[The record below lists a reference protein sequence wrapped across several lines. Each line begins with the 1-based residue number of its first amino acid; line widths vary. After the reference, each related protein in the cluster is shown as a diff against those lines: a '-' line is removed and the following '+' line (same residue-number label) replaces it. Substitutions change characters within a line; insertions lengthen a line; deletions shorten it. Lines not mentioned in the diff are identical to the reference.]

1 MDVRHLIGI
10 ALAAG
15 ASALLAEDAA
25 IAVAPDFAF
34 SIDTCGGTALV
45 KSLDAVALPYG
56 VAQKVTATG
65 EGSATTVTLVES
77 AAGTGEYAWTP
88 SSGGVWT
95 LTNSVEG
102 VARFLV
108 RYSLFPEMQG
118 AGTVDDP
125 AKIVDDGEI
134 PERIAAGSVA
144 YGYVVL
150 LGGEASAASLELPAG
165 WSLQGVANNT
175 YRLIAASG
183 DMLYESAGI
192 PFMVDSRGAGPNRR
206 WPLGKPVEVAY
217 SGDNWI
223 GGPGAQSTLAI
234 TTPSGGTTELP
245 LSGTG
250 LHGFTP
256 AERGVYTLTLATDDA
271 SIVSK
276 VTVLSDPFVLIVR

>member
-45 KSLDAVALPYG
+45 KSLDEVKLPYG

-65 EGSATTVTLVES
+65 EDSATTVTLVES
-77 AAGTGEYAWTP
+77 AVGTGEYGWTP

-108 RYSLFPEMQG
+108 RYSLFPETQG
-118 AGTVDDP
+118 AGTVGDP
-125 AKIVDDGEI
+125 AKIVDDDEI
-134 PERIAAGSVA
+134 PERIDAGSIA

-150 LGGEASAASLELPAG
+150 LGGEASAASLELPVG
-165 WSLQGVANNT
+165 WLLQGVADST
-175 YRLIAASG
+175 YRLVAASG
-183 DMLYESAGI
+183 DMLYESAGV

-206 WPLGKPVEVAY
+206 WKVGKSVEVAY
-217 SGDNWI
+217 SGDNWS
-223 GGPGAQSTLAI
+223 GGVDAQSTLAI
-234 TTPSGGTTELP
+234 TTPSGDTTELP

-250 LHGFTP
+250 LHGFIP
-256 AERGVYTLTLATDDA
+256 VERGVYTLTLATDGA
-271 SIVSK
+271 SAVSR
-276 VTVLSDPFVLIVR
+276 VTVQDDPLILIFR

>member
-15 ASALLAEDAA
+15 ASALFAEDAA

-34 SIDTCGGTALV
+34 SVDTSGETALV
-45 KSLDAVALPYG
+45 KSLDEVKLPYG
-56 VAQKVTATG
+56 FAQRVTATG
-65 EGSATTVTLVES
+65 EDSATTVTLVES
-77 AAGTGEYAWTP
+77 AEGAGEYGWTP

-102 VARFLV
+102 VAKFLV
-108 RYSLFPEMQG
+108 RYSLFPETQG
-118 AGTVDDP
+118 AGTDDDP

-134 PERIAAGSVA
+134 PERIAAGSISF
-144 YGYVVL
+144 GYVVL

-165 WSLQGVANNT
+165 WLLQGVADNT

-206 WPLGKPVEVAY
+206 WPLGKSAEVAY

-223 GGPGAQSTLAI
+223 GGLDAQSTLAI
-234 TTPSGGTTELP
+234 TAPSGDTVELP

-256 AERGVYTLTLATDDA
+256 AERGVYTLTLATDSA

-276 VTVLSDPFVLIVR
+276 VTVLTDSLILIFR

>member
-45 KSLDAVALPYG
+45 KSLDEVKLPYG

-65 EGSATTVTLVES
+65 EDSATTVTLVES

-88 SSGGVWT
+88 SAGGVWT

-108 RYSLFPEMQG
+108 RYSLFPETQG

-125 AKIVDDGEI
+125 ARIVDDGEI
-134 PERIAAGSVA
+134 PERIGAGSIA

-150 LGGEASAASLELPAG
+150 LGGEAAAASLELPAG
-165 WSLQGVANNT
+165 WSLQGVASNT

-192 PFMVDSRGAGPNRR
+192 PFMVDSRVAGPNRR
-206 WPLGKPVEVAY
+206 WKIGKSVEVAY

-223 GGPGAQSTLAI
+223 GGLDAQSTLAI
-234 TTPSGGTTELP
+234 TTPSGDTTELP

-250 LHGFTP
+250 LHGFIP
-256 AERGVYTLTLATDDA
+256 AERGVYTLTLATDWA
-271 SIVSK
+271 SIVSR

>member
-45 KSLDAVALPYG
+45 KSLDEVKLPYG

-65 EGSATTVTLVES
+65 EDSATTVTLVES

-88 SSGGVWT
+88 SAGGVWT

-108 RYSLFPEMQG
+108 RYSLFPETQG

-125 AKIVDDGEI
+125 ARIVDDDEI
-134 PERIAAGSVA
+134 PERIDAGSIS

-150 LGGEASAASLELPAG
+150 LGGEASVASLELPVG
-165 WSLQGVANNT
+165 WSLQGVANST
-175 YRLIAASG
+175 YRLVAASG
-183 DMLYESAGI
+183 DMLYESAGV

-206 WPLGKPVEVAY
+206 WKIGKSVEVAY

-223 GGPGAQSTLAI
+223 GGLDAPSTLAI
-234 TTPSGGTTELP
+234 TTPSGGTTEFP

-256 AERGVYTLTLATDDA
+256 AERGVYTLTLATDGA
-271 SIVSK
+271 SIESR
-276 VTVLSDPFVLIVR
+276 VTVQGDPLILIFR

>member
-1 MDVRHLIGI
+1 MGI
-10 ALAAG
+10 RYLFCAAMLAG
-15 ASALLAEDAA
+15 ASTLYAD
-25 IAVAPDFAF
+25 VAPLAVSTNIAF
-34 SIDTCGGTALV
+34 SVDTCGGSVPV

-56 VAQKVTATG
+56 FAQKVTATG
-65 EGSATTVTLVES
+65 EDSATTSTLVES

-88 SSGGVWT
+88 SAGGVWT

-108 RYSLFPEMQG
+108 RYSLFPETQG
-118 AGTVDDP
+118 VGTVDDP
-125 AKIVDDGEI
+125 ARIVDDGEI
-134 PERIAAGSVA
+134 PERIDAGSIS

-150 LGGEASAASLELPAG
+150 LDGEASAASLELPTG
-165 WSLQGVANNT
+165 WSLQGVADNT

-183 DMLYESAGI
+183 GMLYESVGV

-206 WPLGKPVEVAY
+206 WPLGKSVEVAY

-223 GGPGAQSTLAI
+223 GGLDARSTLAI
-234 TTPSGGTTELP
+234 TTPSGNTVELP

-256 AERGVYTLTLATDDA
+256 AERGVYTLTMATDDA
-271 SIVSK
+271 SVVSR
-276 VTVLSDPFVLIVR
+276 VTVLSDPLILIFR

>member
-45 KSLDAVALPYG
+45 KSLDEVKLPYG

-65 EGSATTVTLVES
+65 EDSATTVTLVES

-88 SSGGVWT
+88 SAGGVWT

-108 RYSLFPEMQG
+108 RYSLFPETRG

-134 PERIAAGSVA
+134 PELIDAGSIS
-144 YGYVVL
+144 YGYVFSLV
-150 LGGEASAASLELPAG
+150 GEASASSLELPAG
-165 WSLQGVANNT
+165 WSLQGVANRT
-175 YRLIAASG
+175 YRLVAASG
-183 DMLYESAGI
+183 DILYESSGV
-192 PFMVDSRGAGPNRR
+192 PFVVDSRGAGPNRR
-206 WPLGKPVEVAY
+206 CKYGKKMEIAY
-217 SGDNWI
+217 SGDKWI
-223 GGPGAQSTLAI
+223 GGDSARSTLTISA
-234 TTPSGGTTELP
+234 PSGAMVEES

-250 LHGFTP
+250 LYDFLPMESGF
-256 AERGVYTLTLATDDA
+256 YTVTLATD
-271 SIVSK
+271 STNMVGIVS
-276 VTVLSDPFVLIVR
+276 VVSDGFTIEIR